1 MKNRD
6 IRELAK
12 SNNVKLWEIAE
23 KLNVSEFTFSR
34 RLRHE
39 MKETEKEHI
48 INIIKELSAK

>member
-1 MKNRD
+1 MKNED

-12 SNNVKLWEIAE
+12 SHNVKLWEIAE

-39 MKETEKEHI
+39 LTDSEKEQI
-48 INIIKELSAK
+48 INVIKDLSAK